1 MTSFHTDQLTTLLA
15 LVDEGTFERAAARLH
30 ITASAVSQ
38 RIKAMEQAAA
48 QILVQRTNPVL
59 PTAAGDIVLRH
70 ARQVALL
77 EFDTALALGAAFG
90 GVGGLDGDASRPGSD
105 ASGAAHVRPV
115 SIAIAVNADSL
126 GTWFLESLASLAST
140 LNAVF
145 DLHRDD
151 QEHTTALL
159 RSGTV
164 LAAVTST
171 PEPVQGC
178 TSEPLGTMRY
188 RAVCSPAFAARW
200 RPEVAQKHLPHH
212 AEVHLRNA
220 DADAGTR
227 VHAAEALPDADERFA
242 WLATAPMLNFDRK
255 DELQSGFLR
264 ARTHTSGHPPTAGS
278 DQVAKSTSAR
288 TVGDLIGAP
297 PTHYIP
303 TTADF
308 ARATLLGLGWSLLP
322 EQQCLGPI
330 ADGALIELDPEHPVD
345 VPLYW
350 QRWNLGSPTLTALTA
365 AVRATAARTLHPPT
379 AHFAQKHP
387 KRDE

>member
-15 LVDEGTFERAAARLH
+15 LVDEGTFERAASRLH

-77 EFDTALALGAAFG
+77 EYDTSLALGVAFG
-90 GVGGLDGDASRPGSD
+90 GTGGLDGDASKPGG
-105 ASGAAHVRPV
+105 GATSATRVRPV

-126 GTWFLESLASLAST
+126 GTWFLEALAPLADT

-171 PEPVQGC
+171 PDPVQGC
-178 TSEPLGTMRY
+178 TSEPLGTIRY

-200 RPEVAQKHLPHH
+200 RPEVAQKHLPRA
-212 AEVHLRNA
+212 AEVRLRNA
-220 DADAGTR
+220 DADKDADADRDIHTDTDADT
-227 VHAAEALPDADERFA
+227 HARAPEALRGAGSRFA
-242 WLATAPMLNFDRK
+242 WLAGAPMLSFDRK

-264 ARTHTSGHPPTAGS
+264 ARMRTSEQPPTAGS
-278 DQVAKSTSAR
+278 HPVTKTTSAR
-288 TVGDLIGAP
+288 TPGDLIGAP

-303 TTADF
+303 TTAEF

-330 ADGALIELDPEHPVD
+330 ADGALIELDPGHPVD

-350 QRWNLGSPTLTALTA
+350 QRWNLDSPTLTTLTA
-365 AVRATAARTLHPPT
+365 VVHAAAYAALR
-379 AHFAQKHP
+379 
-387 KRDE
+387 R